1 MKIKLT
7 NQELMVLSILDTEK
21 MYGYQ
26 IVKEL
31 GGKMLLG
38 SLYNLMKQLERKDL
52 VNSEWGEEIGEGARR
67 KYYSINGNGQKVL
80 RQAQEFYLKKW
91 NLNTVIQ

>member
-1 MKIKLT
+1 MKIT

-31 GGKMLLG
+31 GGNMLLG

-52 VNSEWGEEIGEGARR
+52 VKSEWGEETGEGARR
-67 KYYSINGNGQKVL
+67 KYYSINGNGRKIL
-80 RQAQEFYLKKW
+80 AQAKDFYLSKW
-91 NLNTVIQ
+91 GLNTALG